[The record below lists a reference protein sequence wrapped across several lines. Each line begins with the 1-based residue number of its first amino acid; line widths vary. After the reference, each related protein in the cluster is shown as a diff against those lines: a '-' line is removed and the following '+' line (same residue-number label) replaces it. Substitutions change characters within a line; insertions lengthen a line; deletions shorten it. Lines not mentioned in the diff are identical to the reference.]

1 MYGGGSCFL
10 LDGIQ
15 YPEVSA
21 TNVRFKICMLAVF
34 SSWLQI
40 SLHCFH
46 IFQPRYL
53 YVNCPLIHHLFYQPK
68 ESKHFLEFEIEYFFP
83 LSFTPH

>member
-10 LDGIQ
+10 LDSIQ
-15 YPEVSA
+15 GPEVSS
-21 TNVRFKICMLAVF
+21 TNVRFKICMLAVS

-40 SLHCFH
+40 SLRCFH
-46 IFQPRYL
+46 IFKPRFL
-53 YVNCPLIHHLFYQPK
+53 YFNCPLIHHLFCQPK
-68 ESKHFLEFEIEYFFP
+68 ESKHCLESLP